1 MKRLTKK
8 ISFLV
13 LIFTTWTSHAL
24 ATDPATSF
32 STGLQRYQE
41 GQFEEAKGLFEQSL
55 QAAPQSTSTL
65 YNLGLTE
72 YRLGKQGMAIALWRK
87 ALSIGGPDST
97 IQEALNYSL
106 SKLAKRDLP
115 KKPDLF
121 ESLRSGFLSEFNIYA
136 SLSLLAATLGLFGL
150 SFLTILGQR
159 KRAQDSDAAIPSWG
173 WKPPVFAGLM
183 VIAVAITALKWAD
196 MNEPRGTII
205 DKILEVRATPDT
217 NAPGLFEIYEGIEV
231 IILER
236 RSEWLRIRYPGG
248 RSGWL
253 PESALMQTAGRKP

>member
-8 ISFLV
+8 ISFLA
-13 LIFTTWTSHAL
+13 LIFTTWTSHAF

-41 GQFEEAKGLFEQSL
+41 GKFEEAKDLFEQSL
-55 QAAPQSTSTL
+55 QSAPQSIPTL

-72 YRLGKQGMAIALWRK
+72 YRLGKQGVAIALWRK
-87 ALSIGGPDST
+87 ALYAGGPDST

-106 SKLAKRDLP
+106 SKLAKKDLP

-121 ESLRSGFLSEFNIYA
+121 ETLRSSFLVEFNIYA
-136 SLSLLAATLGLFGL
+136 SLSLLAATIGLFGL
-150 SFLTILGQR
+150 SIITSLGQR
-159 KRAQDSDAAIPSWG
+159 KRALDADESVPAWG
-173 WKPPVFAGLM
+173 WKPPVLAMLL
-183 VIAVAITALKWAD
+183 VVAVVITALKSIE

-205 DKILEVRATPDT
+205 EKALEVRATPET

-231 IILER
+231 VILER

-253 PESALMQTAGRKP
+253 PEASLMQTAGRKL